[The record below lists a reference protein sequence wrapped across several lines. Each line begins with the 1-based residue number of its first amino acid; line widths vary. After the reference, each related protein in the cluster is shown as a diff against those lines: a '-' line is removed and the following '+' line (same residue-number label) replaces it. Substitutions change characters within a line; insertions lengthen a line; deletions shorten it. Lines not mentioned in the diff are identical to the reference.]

1 MKHFDITKGL
11 DIPISGKPDRRIADG
26 TPVTK
31 VALVGDDSIGLK
43 PTMEVQV
50 GDSVITGQLLFTDKK
65 TEGVKYT
72 SPGCGTV
79 LSINRGPK
87 RKFESIVLELEG
99 DEKVIFINNPA
110 QPPTAY
116 GAQDIRSLLVESGLW
131 TSLRTRP
138 FGKVPGPDSQPAAL
152 FITAMESE
160 PLAPDTV
167 LIIKE
172 AGDDYQN
179 GLQLLRRLLDVPIH
193 YCSEKRDLLS
203 TEQVEGLNYWTFTGP
218 HPAGLPSTH
227 IHLID
232 PVHEEKTVWQIG
244 YQEVAAIGSLF
255 RTGTLPTERVVTLAG
270 PGVTEPSHVR
280 TRIGADLFQLCNNL
294 TIDEPVR
301 VLSGSVLS
309 GRTANGHQAFL
320 GRCHNQVSVLPDNS
334 GRSLFN
340 WAMPGM
346 SMFSVKP
353 VFTSALVK
361 NLQLKMNTALWGGR
375 RAIYPLGTYEDVMP
389 LDIIPV
395 YLLKALAVH
404 DTEKSKNLG
413 CLELVEEDLALCSFS
428 CPGKN
433 EFGPML
439 RNVLN
444 TIELGG

>member
-11 DIPISGKPDRRIADG
+11 DIPISGKPDKRITDG
-26 TPVTK
+26 PPVTK
-31 VALVGDDSIGLK
+31 VALIGDDSIGLK
-43 PTMEVQV
+43 PTMEVQE
-50 GDSVITGQLLFTDKK
+50 GDSVTIGQLLFTDKK
-65 TEGVKYT
+65 TEGVRYT

-87 RKFESIVLELEG
+87 RKFESLVIELEG
-99 DEKVIFINNPA
+99 DEKVTFIENPA
-110 QPPTAY
+110 QPLTTYA
-116 GAQDIRSLLVESGLW
+116 AHDIRSLLVDSGLW
-131 TSLRTRP
+131 TSFRTRP
-138 FGKVPGPDSQPAAL
+138 FGKVPDPASQPAAL

-160 PLAPDTV
+160 PLAPDAA

-193 YCSEKRDLLS
+193 YCSAKRELLATEK
-203 TEQVEGLNYWTFTGP
+203 VEGLDYWTFSGP

-232 PVHEEKTVWQIG
+232 PVHEEKISWQIG

-255 RTGTLPTERVVTLAG
+255 RTGTLSTERIVTLAG
-270 PGVTEPSHVR
+270 PGVTEPRHVR
-280 TRIGADLFQLCNNL
+280 TRIGADLFQLCHDSIL
-294 TIDEPVR
+294 DEPVR
-301 VLSGSVLS
+301 LLSGSVLS
-309 GRTANGHQAFL
+309 GRTATEAQAFL

-340 WAMPGM
+340 WAMPGR

-353 VFTSALVK
+353 VFTSTLVK
-361 NLQLKMNTALWGGR
+361 NLQLKMSTALWGGR

-395 YLLKALAVH
+395 YLLKALAVN